1 MLAFTA
7 NLSVKTNLDIGKIL
21 DKIDK
26 TLLNSFQAV
35 QNLQREFLLFL
46 EEYISFITKPCDD

>member
-46 EEYISFITKPCDD
+46 EEYISFITKPCDE

>member
-26 TLLNSFQAV
+26 TLLDSFQAV

-46 EEYISFITKPCDD
+46 EECISFITKPCDE

>member
-35 QNLQREFLLFL
+35 QNLQREFVLFL
-46 EEYISFITKPCDD
+46 EEYISFITKPCDE